1 MTSAPSVNQPQPLAS
16 AAIASPAP
24 RGDDAYRPD
33 PDRWKA
39 LAVVLAAGFMT
50 LLDVSIVNV
59 ALPSIQQSL
68 HAHQNELEWIVAGYA
83 LALGLLLVPAGR
95 FGDAHGRRPVFMAGV
110 ALFVIAS
117 VASALAPTAPVL
129 VATRLVQGFAGG
141 LISPQISGLIQALF
155 RGEERGKAFGLFGS
169 IIAVST
175 AIGPLTGGALI
186 ALFGA
191 HDGWRAVF
199 FVNLPIG
206 AAILLL
212 ARRYLPAPT
221 AAERRRQA
229 LDPLGVVLLG
239 AAVVSILV
247 PFIEQRT
254 WDSPLRLAL
263 FPLGALLLVAWILH
277 ERGYARTREP
287 LVSLELFR
295 IRSYALGAPVGLLY
309 FGGFIAVFF
318 ILTQYLQLGLGYP
331 AWKSGLSASPFAIG
345 GALVA
350 SAGSRQALRRGP
362 KLVAF
367 GLVTFLVGMAGVWLA
382 VGAHPGSDVALWT
395 ALPLLIAGLGGGLV
409 ISPNLTL
416 TLSKVPVA
424 RAGSAGGLLQTGQR
438 IGSAAGIAVTGSV
451 FYSQLASSGDYA
463 TAFRHGILSIAAFG
477 LAALALVLVDVFT
490 RDH

>member
-1 MTSAPSVNQPQPLAS
+1 MN
-16 AAIASPAP
+16 
-24 RGDDAYRPD
+24 RPD
-33 PDRWKA
+33 PRRWKA

-59 ALPSIQQSL
+59 ALPSIEQSL
-68 HAHQNELEWIVAGYA
+68 HAQQHALQWIVAGYA
-83 LALGLLLVPAGR
+83 LALGLMLVPAGR

-110 ALFVIAS
+110 ALFVVAS
-117 VASALAPTAPVL
+117 VASALAPTTLWL
-129 VATRLVQGFAGG
+129 VSMRLVQGFAGG
-141 LISPQISGLIQALF
+141 LISPQISGLIQSLF

-169 IIAVST
+169 VIAVST
-175 AIGPLTGGALI
+175 AVGPLVGGALI
-186 ALFGA
+186 ELFGV

-206 AAILLL
+206 AAILLS

-221 AAERRRQA
+221 TAERQPQS

-247 PFIEQRT
+247 PFIEQRA
-254 WDSPLRLAL
+254 WHSPFRVAL
-263 FPLGALLLVAWILH
+263 LPLGVVLLLVWVLH
-277 ERGYARTREP
+277 ERRFARTHEP

-295 IRSYALGAPVGLLY
+295 IRSYVLGAPVGLLY

-331 AWKSGLSASPFAIG
+331 AWKSGLSATPFAIG

-350 SAGSRQALRRGP
+350 SAGSRQVLRRGP

-367 GLVTFLVGMAGVWLA
+367 GLATFLVGMAGVWLA
-382 VGAHPGSDVALWT
+382 VGAHPGDDVAVWM

-416 TLSKVPVA
+416 TLSRVPVE

-438 IGSAAGIAVTGSV
+438 IGSAAGIAITGSI
-451 FYSQLASSGDYA
+451 FYNQLASSHGDYA
-463 TAFRHGILSIAAFG
+463 LAFRHGIISIAAFAA
-477 LAALALVLVDVFT
+477 AALALVLADAVT
-490 RDH
+490 YRS